1 MLGSVN
7 SRCKYSKID
16 VLDQW
21 CLRRILN
28 ICWYHEVWRIT
39 DQPPLTS
46 VIQKR
51 RLMLFGKSRW
61 ADARRILTAVPQSDW
76 KRRAGHPHTFWMATM
91 KNDLSYHNLSM
102 EGATK
107 LALDRPLW
115 SYWQQTEPNNDV
127 MMMII
132 DVMMVII
139 FSVLTEVWKLL
150 SHIQSVS
157 QCLCLVCSV

>member
-1 MLGSVN
+1 MQQILPHQSSIYSYSGRTWTPCSCVCHVSLKYYCCCCYQVAVVDEFVYLGALTQSTAATTFTVTVVLLTVQCRTLEIMTCTEHQAAAVQHLHLTDSAVWIGMLGSVN

-51 RLMLFGKSRW
+51 RLMLFGKSR
-61 ADARRILTAVPQSDW
+61 
-76 KRRAGHPHTFWMATM
+76 
-91 KNDLSYHNLSM
+91 
-102 EGATK
+102 
-107 LALDRPLW
+107 
-115 SYWQQTEPNNDV
+115 
-127 MMMII
+127 
-132 DVMMVII
+132 
-139 FSVLTEVWKLL
+139 
-150 SHIQSVS
+150 
-157 QCLCLVCSV
+157 